1 MFQKNTNHVITKA
14 YMDKDK
20 NYNTTIFVN
29 DQISSLSGSELKRY
43 VKVVFDK
50 VKKIRRWI

>member
-1 MFQKNTNHVITKA
+1 
-14 YMDKDK
+14 MDKDK